1 MNKNTS
7 EPLIEFNPK
16 LPKLSSNERKVLK
29 LLVEAG
35 RLIVP
40 IYLEQEK
47 QVKIEIDRKEI
58 EEATKKNPEILSA
71 YTVVEKVGDELV
83 VTPLHV
89 KYATLLKPVADK
101 LEEAAN
107 ISENKEF
114 AQALKIQAKALLD
127 GSYEEAIADWLNLPQ
142 YILDI
147 AIGPVDHFDEQ
158 LFFGKASYQ
167 AWVGTLDTEGT
178 KRLNRYKVI
187 TLSAHRKA
195 LIAKERFDNLD
206 KVKAKTIDVILFSG
220 FMARA
225 KFVGVNLPMD
235 AALVQKYGSEI
246 TIFNQPNDLRMKEQI
261 IPTFQSIFSKSFKE
275 GFSFEDLRRGN
286 LRYIALH
293 ELAHSYLYYK
303 NAPKNLGDMFICI
316 YELAATVLGLRLSG
330 PLLLEDVITDK
341 QLESMIVTFM
351 CRSFY
356 LINKSKQDR
365 YMINRTLGSAIFI
378 NFMMESGALKQ
389 KDGSVIPNFMK
400 IFVSLQELSHILERL
415 LSQGTRKD
423 AEIFIRKYGAIG

>member
-1 MNKNTS
+1 MNTM

-16 LPKLSSNERKVLK
+16 LPKLSKNESKVLK

-35 RLIVP
+35 RLIAP

-47 QVKIEIDRKEI
+47 EAQTEINREEI
-58 EEATKKNPEILSA
+58 EKASKRKPEILSPF
-71 YTVVEKVGDELV
+71 TVVEKIDGELV
-83 VTPLHV
+83 ATPYHF
-89 KYATLLKPVADK
+89 KYAALLRPVANR
-101 LEEAAN
+101 LEQAAN
-107 ISENKEF
+107 ISDNKEF
-114 AQALKIQAKALLD
+114 GKALKIQAQALMD
-127 GSYEEAIADWLNLPQ
+127 GSYEKATAAWLKLKP

-147 AIGPVDHFDEQ
+147 SIGPVDHFDDQ

-167 AWVGTLDTEGT
+167 AWVGFIDAEGT
-178 KRLNRYKVI
+178 QRLNRYKSI
-187 TLSAHRKA
+187 TLSARRKA
-195 LIAKERFDNLD
+195 LEPQDRIDNMN
-206 KVKAKTIDVILFSG
+206 KIKAKTIDVILFSG
-220 FMARA
+220 FMART

-235 AALVQKYGSEI
+235 INMVKKYGSEI
-246 TIFNQPNDLRMKEQI
+246 TIFNQPNDLRLKEQV
-261 IPTFQSIFSKSFKE
+261 IPTFKELFPKSFRE
-275 GFSFEDLRRGN
+275 GFSLEDLRRAD

-303 NAPKNLGDMFICI
+303 NAANNLKDLFICI
-316 YELAATVLGLRLSG
+316 YELAATVFGLRMAGS
-330 PLLLEDVITDK
+330 LLLEDAITSK
-341 QLESMIVTFM
+341 MLESMVVAYI

-356 LINKSKQDR
+356 LIKREKLDKS
-365 YMINRTLGSAIFI
+365 MVNRTLGSAIFI

-423 AEIFIRKYGAIG
+423 TEIFIRKYGAIG